1 MKALTAAEMREVER
15 LISERH
21 GISTSQLMQHAGHAV
36 SDVVMDFL
44 SRFDP
49 SFRQDKITRVAV
61 LCGKGNNG
69 GDGFVAARYLLQH
82 TTVRLYLFG
91 SKDALTGDPAENY
104 KAFVEKGGSVTE
116 VTDQTCWEKAW
127 NEIVWADVVVDALLG
142 TGIRDSVTDLMAR
155 AIEALNRLSRGAT
168 APLPS
173 LIVAVDMPSGLPS
186 DGQAANGPVLSAHK
200 TVTFIAPKI
209 GQLTSPDA
217 ARCGE
222 LIVRLIGSQPEL
234 ADEVGKGFL
243 RWSGPHEFVS
253 LPLVRRPNSHKG
265 TFGHA
270 LLVAGSL
277 GKSGAAVLAG
287 EACLRAGAGL
297 TTVATSDVVLPIIA
311 AAHPEYMTEALAS
324 TETGSAKG
332 ANGHSADSTKLLEGK
347 SVLAIGPGLGT
358 HPDTQQLVLDLVSQ
372 SQLPIILDADGLNAF
387 VGRSD
392 LLSSRKSPFLAVTPH
407 PGEMARLLGIKT
419 AEVEAERVKIA
430 IETARRW
437 DAHVILKGFRTLL
450 VSPQGQ
456 VWVNTMGSASL
467 AKGGSGDV
475 LTGVLAGL
483 TAQFGTQDWLRVL
496 ALGVYLHGA
505 ASRGSLGY
513 EDESGPVAGGLAYG
527 IPMAR
532 HNLLRE
538 IRRRA

>member
-1 MKALTAAEMREVER
+1 
-15 LISERH
+15 
-21 GISTSQLMQHAGHAV
+21 
-36 SDVVMDFL
+36 
-44 SRFDP
+44 
-49 SFRQDKITRVAV
+49 
-61 LCGKGNNG
+61 
-69 GDGFVAARYLLQH
+69 
-82 TTVRLYLFG
+82 
-91 SKDALTGDPAENY
+91 
-104 KAFVEKGGSVTE
+104 
-116 VTDQTCWEKAW
+116 
-127 NEIVWADVVVDALLG
+127 
-142 TGIRDSVTDLMAR
+142 
-155 AIEALNRLSRGAT
+155 
-168 APLPS
+168 

-200 TVTFIAPKI
+200 TVTFIATKI

-217 ARCGE
+217 AHCGE
-222 LIVRLIGSQPEL
+222 LIVRLIGSLPEL
-234 ADEVGKGFL
+234 ADEVGKGLL
-243 RWSGPHEFVS
+243 RWSGPHEFAS
-253 LPLVRRPNSHKG
+253 LPLIRRPNSHKG
-265 TFGHA
+265 TFGHV

-297 TTVATSDVVLPIIA
+297 TTVATSELVLPIIA

-324 TETGSAKG
+324 TETGTAKG
-332 ANGHSADSTKLLEGK
+332 AQGKSADFNRLFEGK
-347 SVLAIGPGLGT
+347 TVLAIGPGLGT

-372 SQLPIILDADGLNAF
+372 SQLPIILDADGINAF

-392 LLSSRKSPFLAVTPH
+392 LLSSRKSPFLAITPH

-437 DAHVILKGFRTLL
+437 NAHVILKGFRTLL

-505 ASRGSLGY
+505 ASRGSLDY
-513 EDESGPVAGGLAYG
+513 EDESGPVASGLAYG

-538 IRRRA
+538 IRRRV